1 LIGIDTSFLAGLT
14 VREHPSHDRCWALFE
29 KEILGGQATM
39 AIAAQVLAEF
49 WRRPSSTRTWRSPAE
64 VGRRSPWREA
74 YRFRGLI
81 GLPARGRTP
90 PRRRGGEPAAMTAD
104 IQRTNSLAAIL
115 RPGFLVEF
123 CRRWR
128 VRRLELFGS
137 AATGELRPGS
147 DLDFLITFHLGAEWS
162 LLDHVR
168 MKQELETLTGR
179 KVDLMTRRSLEQSH
193 NSLLRESILGSVRV
207 VYSADEAL
215 DAAG

>member
-1 LIGIDTSFLAGLT
+1 
-14 VREHPSHDRCWALFE
+14 
-29 KEILGGQATM
+29 
-39 AIAAQVLAEF
+39 
-49 WRRPSSTRTWRSPAE
+49 
-64 VGRRSPWREA
+64 
-74 YRFRGLI
+74 
-81 GLPARGRTP
+81 
-90 PRRRGGEPAAMTAD
+90 MTAD

-193 NSLLRESILGSVRV
+193 NSLLREAILGSVRV